1 MAVSD
6 NTCRLGGS
14 QLDNPQLMFHGG
26 NMELPKVSNVLIDAT
41 KNIRYEVLAYRTL
54 SRDERTLAVR
64 VFLSGIKKK
73 PKRNSNVTIVST
85 ID

>member
-1 MAVSD
+1 
-6 NTCRLGGS
+6 
-14 QLDNPQLMFHGG
+14 
-26 NMELPKVSNVLIDAT
+26 MELPKVSNVLIDAT